1 MNAPT
6 GIEAFNA
13 NVERMRALGAANRAR
28 RLEAAAKNDQEHMR
42 RMQSRAQEAA
52 EQRQAKQDHGLSRRN
67 AHNEK
72 LRRDRAER
80 QRVENQIKMRGIGR

>member
-1 MNAPT
+1 MNTPT

-13 NVERMRALGAANRAR
+13 NVERMRALGAANRIQKS
-28 RLEAAAKNDQEHMR
+28 EAAARNDQEHLR
-42 RMQSRAQEAA
+42 RMQSRAQQADEARRI
-52 EQRQAKQDHGLSRRN
+52 RQESGLNRRN

-80 QRVENQIKMRGIGR
+80 QRIENQIKMRGSGR